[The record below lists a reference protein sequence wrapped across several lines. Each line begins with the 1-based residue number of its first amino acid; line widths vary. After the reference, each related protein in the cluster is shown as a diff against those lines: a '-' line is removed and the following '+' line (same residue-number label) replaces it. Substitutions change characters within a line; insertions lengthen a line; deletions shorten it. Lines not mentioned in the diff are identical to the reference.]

1 MQKLKLYAYMR
12 VSTKKQMKDGTMEN
26 QERSRK
32 RFMEFNNDKFEI
44 VGIFKD
50 EGISAF
56 SYRPAYEKM
65 IKKLFNNEADG
76 IIIQRLDRVGR
87 SVKQLSELMVRF
99 NNNNKTFIATEQNI
113 NTSTIEG
120 KLFFHILASIA
131 EFNAALIKERM
142 KEGLERYLDNGGIL
156 GRHKIIQD
164 PKIITKIVKLYEQNK
179 LGLTAISKFLKGED
193 IIISAGTVRNILI
206 SEKVKLRDIY
216 HKKKNLKELEET
228 IKPFAKKKLKIIKNN
243 DTWKM
248 E

>member
-1 MQKLKLYAYMR
+1 MTKLKLFAYDR
-12 VSTKKQMKDGTMEN
+12 VSTKKQMKDGTMKN
-26 QERSRK
+26 QERSRI
-32 RFMEFNNDKFEI
+32 RFMEFNNEKFEI

-56 SYRPAYEKM
+56 SFRPDYEDM
-65 IKKLFNNEADG
+65 IKRLFNNEADG

-99 NNNNKTFIATEQNI
+99 NATNKVFIATEQNI

-142 KEGLERYLDNGGIL
+142 KEGLERYIDKGGVL

-164 PKIITKIVKLYEQNK
+164 PKIINKIVKLYEQNK
-179 LGLTAISKFLKGED
+179 LGLTSISKFLKGEEIP
-193 IIISAGTVRNILI
+193 IIISPGTVRNILI
-206 SEKVKLRDIY
+206 DEKVKLREIY
-216 HKKKNLKELEET
+216 HKRGKN
-228 IKPFAKKKLKIIKNN
+228 I
-243 DTWKM
+243 
-248 E
+248 

>member
-1 MQKLKLYAYMR
+1 MTKLKLFVYMR

-26 QERSRK
+26 QVRSIN
-32 RFMEFNNDKFEI
+32 RFMKYNNDKFMR
-44 VGIFKD
+44 VNLFKD

-142 KEGLERYLDNGGIL
+142 KEGLERWLEKEVNVI
-156 GRHKIIQD
+156 GRHKKIQD
-164 PKIITKIVKLYEQNK
+164 PKIIRKIKKLYEENK
-179 LGLTAISKFLKGED
+179 LGISAISKFLKGEEPP
-193 IIISAGTVRNILI
+193 INISAGTVRNILLR
-206 SEKVKLRDIY
+206 EKVKLRDIY
-216 HKKKNLKELEET
+216 HGKT
-228 IKPFAKKKLKIIKNN
+228 
-243 DTWKM
+243 
-248 E
+248 

>member
-1 MQKLKLYAYMR
+1 MKKLRLFAYMR

-56 SYRPAYEKM
+56 SFRPDYEDM
-65 IKKLFNNEADG
+65 IKRLFDNEADG

-99 NNNNKTFIATEQNI
+99 NATNKVFIATEQNI

-131 EFNAALIKERM
+131 EFNAAFIKERM
-142 KEGLERYLDNGGIL
+142 KEGLERYLDEGGVL
-156 GRHKIIQD
+156 GRHKKIQD
-164 PKIITKIVKLYEQNK
+164 PQVIKKIVKLYEQNK
-179 LGLTAISKFLKGED
+179 LGLTSISKFLKGEEIP
-193 IIISAGTVRNILI
+193 IIISPGTVRNILI
-206 SEKVKLRDIY
+206 DEKVKLRDIY
-216 HKKKNLKELEET
+216 HGKKR
-228 IKPFAKKKLKIIKNN
+228 I
-243 DTWKM
+243 M
-248 E
+248 SM